1 MKKPKVTRAVLLRKI
16 EEMEAQ
22 LASTYHFA
30 DAELSRVEFPKLLA
44 SGVILRLTIL
54 GQDRTIIP
62 VCIRG
67 GLSPETIDALRADL
81 KRSYEESIEFKPSG
95 ARR

>member
-1 MKKPKVTRAVLLRKI
+1 MKKPKVTRAVLLRKLA
-16 EEMEAQ
+16 EMEAQ
-22 LASTYHFA
+22 LSSTYHFA
-30 DAELSRVEFPKLLA
+30 DANLSRVEYPKLLA

-54 GQDRTIIP
+54 GQNETVEP

-67 GLSPETIDALRADL
+67 GLSPETVDAIRADL
-81 KRSYEESIEFKPSG
+81 KRSYDESIEFKPSG